1 MRNGFV
7 YLNLYPNL
15 NEVNVLSL
23 PLVSWLPLSG
33 IYKNKAITAAIKRTG
48 HLKDKI
54 IRLQL
59 VVAGVF
65 FSLTLYTAILMVVR
79 SSIFVGA
86 TCIFRPV
93 LRKQLAHSGRD
104 LE

>member
-7 YLNLYPNL
+7 YCNLYPNL

-23 PLVSWLPLSG
+23 PLVFWLPLSG

-54 IRLQL
+54 IRL
-59 VVAGVF
+59 
-65 FSLTLYTAILMVVR
+65 
-79 SSIFVGA
+79 
-86 TCIFRPV
+86 
-93 LRKQLAHSGRD
+93 
-104 LE
+104 

>member
-7 YLNLYPNL
+7 YFNLYPNL

-23 PLVSWLPLSG
+23 PLVFWLPLSG

-65 FSLTLYTAILMVVR
+65 FSLFF
-79 SSIFVGA
+79 SI
-86 TCIFRPV
+86 
-93 LRKQLAHSGRD
+93 QLS
-104 LE
+104 LW

>member
-7 YLNLYPNL
+7 YFNLYPYL

-23 PLVSWLPLSG
+23 PLVFWLPLSG

-54 IRLQL
+54 IRL
-59 VVAGVF
+59 
-65 FSLTLYTAILMVVR
+65 
-79 SSIFVGA
+79 
-86 TCIFRPV
+86 
-93 LRKQLAHSGRD
+93 
-104 LE
+104 